1 MMAASFEDIEKAND
15 IRINIGTRMVDAV
28 THSGLSCQIYNNIR
42 LKRFEYAINSFFIRQ
57 ITFDKG
63 KPWKLMENI
72 QPAFFQR
79 NIIIIVKV
87 IQTKDGGPHGQQ
99 ALSQMEPNE
108 PGSTSNQDFFRCVK
122 IFILTHFSHYF
133 LSKLFYFIFIII
145 IFYVFSTQICF
156 QSISSKLKLFTR

>member
-1 MMAASFEDIEKAND
+1 
-15 IRINIGTRMVDAV
+15 
-28 THSGLSCQIYNNIR
+28 
-42 LKRFEYAINSFFIRQ
+42 
-57 ITFDKG
+57 
-63 KPWKLMENI
+63 MENI